1 MAAPPSDS
9 GMQSGLPD
17 LRAGLVPDL
26 ATPHPAPGS
35 PPSAVWISAGGGS
48 AVVGGARLNT
58 SLPGASPV
66 GNARAAGG
74 STVNLGYF
82 ANDSK

>member
-1 MAAPPSDS
+1 
-9 GMQSGLPD
+9 MQSQSPD
-17 LRAGLVPDL
+17 LRAPVLADL
-26 ATPHPAPGS
+26 AMSQQSAS

-48 AVVGGARLNT
+48 SAVGSARLNT

-66 GNARAAGG
+66 GTARAIGG
-74 STVNLGYF
+74 ASLNLGYF